1 MKKILLS
8 LASVTT
14 ILTACTSQ
22 EVIDESS
29 IQGNAIG
36 FENVVNKPTRADD
49 PHQGVSLTKSTF
61 DNFYVFGYYTKDGM
75 DNSAVQIFNTE
86 EVKLTNGKW
95 VYTNPRY
102 WNPGCTYYF
111 YAYSCG
117 DLKLSNA
124 YGTFSMDMTGTTTE
138 KRALVINGYLC
149 DYRHQHD
156 LIYAENEGIVGKE
169 KPKNG
174 TATANQPVRFTF
186 RHLLTMIS
194 ASFKSSF
201 PTGYKIR
208 ISNVRMVNI
217 KNTASYNPRA
227 TVTWYNQQIELLPNS
242 ANPYIELDVDKTKT
256 TEAGDSKGIET
267 QIGFA
272 IPYNY
277 NVAATGNVTLTFDM
291 DVIRDGKVVLQ
302 RNLRGNFNPNW
313 ESGKKYNYSIVIAG
327 TDADLEAIA
336 FETATDPITGWE
348 SGSGSTITLETYT
361 NNTQSRN

>member
-1 MKKILLS
+1 MTMKQILLS
-8 LASVTT
+8 LACCS
-14 ILTACTSQ
+14 IALTACTSQ
-22 EVIDESS
+22 EVIDES
-29 IQGNAIG
+29 IQQGNMIG
-36 FENVVNKPTRADD
+36 FENAVNNSTRAEDES
-49 PHQGVSLTKSTF
+49 QSVVLNKNNF

-75 DNSAVQIFNTE
+75 DNTAVQIFNTE
-86 EVKLTNGKW
+86 EVKLLGGKW
-95 VYTNPRY
+95 SYTNPRY

-156 LIYAENEGIVGKE
+156 LVYAENEGMVGQD
-169 KPKNG
+169 KNNSG
-174 TATANQPVRFTF
+174 TANKPVTFTF
-186 RHLLTMIS
+186 KHLLSMIS

-201 PTGYKIR
+201 PSGYQIR
-208 ISNVRMVNI
+208 ISNVRMANI
-217 KNTASYNPRA
+217 MNTASYNPRA
-227 TVTWYNQQIELLPNS
+227 TVNWYGHEIKLLPNS
-242 ANPYIELDVDKTKT
+242 TNPYIQLSINKTNNKDV
-256 TEAGDSKGIET
+256 TEFGKDAVTSG
-267 QIGFA
+267 IGFS

-277 NVAATGNVTLTFDM
+277 ADAGTGNVTLTFDM

-313 ESGKKYNYSIVIAG
+313 ESGKRYNYSIVISG

-348 SGSGSTITLETYT
+348 NGNGTTIELETYIK
-361 NNTQSRN
+361 N